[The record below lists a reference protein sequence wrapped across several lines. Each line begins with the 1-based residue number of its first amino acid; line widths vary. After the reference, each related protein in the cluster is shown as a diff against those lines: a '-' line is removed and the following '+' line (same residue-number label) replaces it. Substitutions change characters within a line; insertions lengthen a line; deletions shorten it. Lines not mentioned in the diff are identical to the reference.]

1 MNINDIIAA
10 LHTLNKTE
18 RTQLQNAL
26 FELQCDL
33 DLKEAIQE
41 NLEDIKSGRVRSHEA
56 VMNEIRAAL

>member
-1 MNINDIIAA
+1 MNINDIIEA

-41 NLEDIKSGRVRSHEA
+41 NL
-56 VMNEIRAAL
+56 

>member
-56 VMNEIRAAL
+56 VMNEIKAAL

>member
-1 MNINDIIAA
+1 MNINDIIEA

-41 NLEDIKSGRVRSHEA
+41 NLEDIKSGRVSSHEA
-56 VMNEIRAAL
+56 VMNEIRATL